1 MAAESAVRM
10 QGICKQFPGV
20 VALDDV
26 TFEAHAGEVHCL
38 LGHNGAG
45 KSTLMK
51 VLSGVETADS
61 GTITVGGENVSIL
74 NPQQAR
80 ELGIRTIFQELSLAP
95 ALTVAENIYLERL
108 PRGPLGL
115 IDRKRLNRDAAKVLE
130 MLGAEFRPDTLVS
143 TLSVAACQ
151 MVEVARAI
159 AFEARVLV
167 MDEPTASLSARETEN
182 LFRMVERLKAEG
194 LAIVYI
200 SHRMEEIQ
208 QIGDTITV
216 LRDGRLVKT
225 LPAEGAS
232 TEQVVELMLG
242 ASLEDQFPEPVGS
255 QSEPVLEVRE
265 LTLGGAFEDVEF
277 TLHRQE
283 ILGITGQIGA
293 GVLELAHSLFGNGP
307 TPRGAVTVNGKPL
320 GHSPLAAIRAG
331 IGFIPEDRRHAGLV
345 LKHTIRENMSLPSL
359 PFLSRGG
366 WLDLGREKTSM
377 NELSKKLHMQM
388 AGLEQPAGQLSGGN
402 QQKIVVAKWLAN
414 RSKILLFAEPTR
426 GVDVGARAEIY
437 KLIHEQVA
445 AGASVILFSS
455 DLQEVI
461 GMCDRVLVMRRGKVV
476 AEVGR
481 GASEQRLLALA
492 MGSTD
497 QQRMSA

>member
-1 MAAESAVRM
+1 MAEASAVRM
-10 QGICKQFPGV
+10 QGISKQFPGV

-26 TFEAHAGEVHCL
+26 TFEASAGEVHCL

-61 GTITVGGENVSIL
+61 GTITVDQQPVSIR

-80 ELGIRTIFQELSLAP
+80 DLGIRTIFQELSLAP
-95 ALTVAENIYLERL
+95 ALTVAENIYLEKL

-115 IDRKRLNRDAAKVLE
+115 IDRRRLNRQATEVLD
-130 MLGAEFRPDTLVS
+130 MLGADLRPDELVS
-143 TLSVAACQ
+143 ALSVAEAQ
-151 MVEVARAI
+151 MVEIARAI
-159 AFEARVLV
+159 AFKARVIV

-182 LFRMVERLKAEG
+182 LFRMVRRLKGEG

-216 LRDGRLVKT
+216 LRDGKLVKT
-225 LPAEGAS
+225 LPAKGAS

-242 ASLEDQFPEPVGS
+242 ASLEDQFPDPV
-255 QSEPVLEVRE
+255 ETRDETVIEVRD
-265 LTLGGAFEDVEF
+265 LSLPPLFEDVSF

-283 ILGITGQIGA
+283 ILGITGQVGA

-307 TPRGAVTVNGKPL
+307 SPEGTVTVYGKRL
-320 GHSPLAAIRAG
+320 AHSPLAAIRAG
-331 IGFIPEDRRHAGLV
+331 IGFIPEDRRQAGLV

-359 PFLSRGG
+359 PFISSAG
-366 WLDLGREKTSM
+366 WLDLRRERTSM
-377 NELSKKLHMQM
+377 SELSKKVQMQM
-388 AGLEQPAGQLSGGN
+388 ASLEQPAGQLSGGN
-402 QQKIVVAKWLAN
+402 QQKVVVAKWLAN
-414 RSKILLFAEPTR
+414 RSKILMFAEPTR

-437 KLIHEQVA
+437 KLIHEQVEG
-445 AGASVILFSS
+445 GASVILFSS

-461 GMCDRVLVMRRGKVV
+461 GMCDRVLVMRAGKVV

-481 GASEQRLLALA
+481 GASEQHLLGLA

-497 QQRMSA
+497 QRMSA